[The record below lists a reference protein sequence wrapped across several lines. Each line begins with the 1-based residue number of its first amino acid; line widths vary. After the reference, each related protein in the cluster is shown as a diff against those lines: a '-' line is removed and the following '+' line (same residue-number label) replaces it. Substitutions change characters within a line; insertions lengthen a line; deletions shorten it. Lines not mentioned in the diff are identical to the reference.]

1 MNYGATGLEYD
12 KQMERRGKRLPVP
25 VHWSISSFF
34 VIFIPV
40 PETRSEASKLF
51 IKTVHSSYHISKFR
65 QSLTPPWSRDT
76 MAAAVD
82 NNTNVN
88 GDSKSARKRAL
99 KATTEPNGAA
109 ATLPV
114 VPTDTTK
121 ENSAIADSENAG
133 DHPYLRELQK
143 QIRNITKKLSASQKI
158 DSIIAENP
166 GKSLDSLVAERKLN
180 NDQRAAALKKPQL
193 QAQLAQLEEQSTH
206 YRKFDNDYQVKFNK
220 QRDDL
225 AAIHQKELDEL
236 RTSAQQEAT
245 QLGATELRKKLL
257 IFSQFLRAAAAK
269 RMIEEEQDT
278 DEGRAFEGALLLVY
292 GGDENAVDAVI
303 KLIDGSSEQVSSIE
317 GTPTS
322 ITCESFYQ

>member
-1 MNYGATGLEYD
+1 
-12 KQMERRGKRLPVP
+12 
-25 VHWSISSFF
+25 
-34 VIFIPV
+34 
-40 PETRSEASKLF
+40 
-51 IKTVHSSYHISKFR
+51 
-65 QSLTPPWSRDT
+65 

-82 NNTNVN
+82 NKTNLN

-99 KATTEPNGAA
+99 KASTEANGSSSN
-109 ATLPV
+109 LPV
-114 VPTDTTK
+114 VPTDNTK

-193 QAQLAQLEEQSTH
+193 QAQLAQLEEQSAH
-206 YRKFDNDYQVKFNK
+206 YRKFDFDYQVKFNK

-225 AAIHQKELDEL
+225 AATHQKELDEL
-236 RTSAQQEAT
+236 RTNAQQEAT

-303 KLIDGSSEQVSSIE
+303 KLIDGSSEQVASIE

-322 ITCESFYQ
+322 ITCECSCKSSNTSSRVSPLLARLPVQSC